1 MKQLHSALT
10 SNLSVML
17 SNDFLTIFLFCL
29 FIQIK
34 VNEIENEK

>member
-10 SNLSVML
+10 SNLAVML
-17 SNDFLTIFLFCL
+17 SNDFLTIFFLFS

-34 VNEIENEK
+34 LNEIENEK